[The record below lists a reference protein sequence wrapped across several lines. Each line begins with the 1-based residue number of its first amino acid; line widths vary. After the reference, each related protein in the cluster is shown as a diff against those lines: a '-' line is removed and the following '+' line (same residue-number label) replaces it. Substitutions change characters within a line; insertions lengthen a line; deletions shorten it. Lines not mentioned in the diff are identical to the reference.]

1 LKLTSSTSLSQT
13 ATNPETQIVQVAAKY
28 EGVDLELVETNPFS
42 GVSAEYKE
50 KFPLGL
56 VSSIRLIVVMCSR

>member
-1 LKLTSSTSLSQT
+1 L
-13 ATNPETQIVQVAAKY
+13 AAAKY
-28 EGVDLELVETNPFS
+28 EGVELELVETNPFAEK

-56 VSSIRLIVVMCSR
+56 VSYL